1 MVFNVLVAEWRKHG
15 DGMKEGLRMTADD
28 MNVRLWVCLCEKSSS
43 VFEPEEKP
51 KRKPKQNEKNEL
63 VRLCE

>member
-28 MNVRLWVCLCEKSSS
+28 MNVRLGCVYVRRVQTFLSQK
-43 VFEPEEKP
+43 
-51 KRKPKQNEKNEL
+51 KN
-63 VRLCE
+63 